1 MGTGE
6 IYSAVEKVEEVQDS
20 LVVGIET
27 EGGGYYMPIFVVL
40 REGITLDDTIRMK
53 IKGAIRKELSPRH
66 VPDEIIQVG
75 GIPKTLNG
83 KKLEIPVK
91 RILLTGKVEGAVSI
105 DSVANPQT
113 LEEYVKLS
121 RNRVPR

>member
-75 GIPKTLNG
+75 GIPRTLNG

-91 RILLTGKVEGAVSI
+91 KILISGKVEGAVSI